1 VLRLV
6 RSATHGLWIAQALAI
21 VAAGPRA
28 VGPTFREGAIGLLVL
43 IAVPLPLLS
52 FFWMTGAESA
62 GTLLAGMGLLG
73 VLAAVVLAGAR
84 GLRRLER
91 AAWSAPLRPLAA
103 AALELGL
110 AAGIWM
116 QRGEWLGWTGR

>member
-1 VLRLV
+1 
-6 RSATHGLWIAQALAI
+6 
-21 VAAGPRA
+21 
-28 VGPTFREGAIGLLVL
+28 
-43 IAVPLPLLS
+43 
-52 FFWMTGAESA
+52 
-62 GTLLAGMGLLG
+62 MGLLG

-84 GLRRLER
+84 GLRHLER